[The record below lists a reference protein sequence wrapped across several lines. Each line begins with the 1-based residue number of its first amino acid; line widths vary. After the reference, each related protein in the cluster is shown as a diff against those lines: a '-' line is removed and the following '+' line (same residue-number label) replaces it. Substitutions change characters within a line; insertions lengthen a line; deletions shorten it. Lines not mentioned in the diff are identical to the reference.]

1 MGERKE
7 IVKKQKSFGGEGYV
21 YTVACGYGFTYATIQ
36 QIVHFEYVLLYLN
49 KGVKNKITWK
59 IMDTG

>member
-49 KGVKNKITWK
+49 KGVKIK
-59 IMDTG
+59 